1 MKKNKFIKELIAEG
15 KIRLVSPSNEVSA
28 AYAKKSLNSLK
39 ASQLLLDQ
47 SLLEEATS
55 MLYYAMYNKVMS
67 LFFLVG
73 IKCENHNAS
82 IILFEELF
90 KLDNYLLSFAKQERV
105 DKQYYTDFIITRS
118 EIIDLTSKAE
128 SFLDS
133 LDHFIDLMTG
143 PQKNQFREEFRST
156 YL

>member
-1 MKKNKFIKELIAEG
+1 MKKIKFIKELVAEG

-39 ASQLLLDQ
+39 ASKLLLNQ

-82 IILFEELF
+82 IILFKGLF
-90 KLDNYLLSFAKQERV
+90 KLDNFLLSFAKQERV
-105 DKQYYTDFIITRS
+105 DKQYQKSRCPDK
-118 EIIDLTSKAE
+118 EKACLYFE
-128 SFLDS
+128 QTFL
-133 LDHFIDLMTG
+133 FT
-143 PQKNQFREEFRST
+143 KF
-156 YL
+156 YLSVRNILVLYNWLNVSPCE

>member
-1 MKKNKFIKELIAEG
+1 MKKIKFIKELVSEG
-15 KIRLVSPSNEVSA
+15 KIRLVSPSYEVAA

-39 ASQLLLDQ
+39 ASKLLFDQ
-47 SLLEEATS
+47 SLFEEATS

-82 IILFEELF
+82 IILFKGLF
-90 KLDNYLLSFAKQERV
+90 KLDNFLLSFAKQERV
-105 DKQYYTDFIITRS
+105 DKQYYIDFVITRS
-118 EIIDLTSKAE
+118 EVVDLIAKAE